1 MLTGKKICLLYAALC
16 VAFLLSVTVR
26 MDVQASTRKECLDSM
41 NAGISQIINPTS
53 GAADEDA
60 LAELTRMSEMNAA
73 GKVEESD
80 LVMVNVQVAMN
91 VRAEASEE
99 SDKVGVLYKDCGGRI
114 LERKD
119 GWTRLKSG
127 DLVGWASDDYL
138 LFGKEAETMA
148 DDVGN
153 LIVTIETETL
163 RVRKEPSAD
172 AEVIGLMTQD
182 DELYII
188 EVLDDNWIS
197 VEYDDD
203 VGYVSSEFVNIDF
216 HIDEGETLAA
226 IAKREEEER
235 KAKLTANQGAVVVG
249 GDDTKLLA
257 ALIYCEAGNESYNGQ
272 LAVGAVVMNRVR
284 SGAYPNTISG
294 VIYASG
300 QFPPALNGKVA
311 RAYTNNV
318 MSQSCYQAAQAA
330 INGEALR
337 TLEERETGKESSS
350 IIRYSGRGFFLPYGR
365 IYSKIKE
372 QCTDRVSAWKS
383 AQRRSAAKAR
393 IRKGEKHGSRSRY
406 QYDSHMAGAFG
417 CAGGDR
423 TDHDGPYNDLVCGRS
438 ACGDGRIR
446 VRSADL
452 APGSSVS
459 DRVGS
464 FAVLYQT
471 DRSEIFQQRPC
482 QNKRGKSC
490 GPAGDCDQ
498 RDR

>member
-330 INGEALR
+330 INGETNVGGATHFR
-337 TLEERETGKESSS
+337 RAGNREG
-350 IIRYSGRGFFLPYGR
+350 IIIDNQVF
-365 IYSKIKE
+365 
-372 QCTDRVSAWKS
+372 W
-383 AQRRSAAKAR
+383 
-393 IRKGEKHGSRSRY
+393 
-406 QYDSHMAGAFG
+406 
-417 CAGGDR
+417 
-423 TDHDGPYNDLVCGRS
+423 
-438 ACGDGRIR
+438 
-446 VRSADL
+446 
-452 APGSSVS
+452 
-459 DRVGS
+459 
-464 FAVLYQT
+464 
-471 DRSEIFQQRPC
+471 
-482 QNKRGKSC
+482 
-490 GPAGDCDQ
+490 
-498 RDR
+498 